1 MNTPITFI
9 YKKVS
14 ETLSSGDF
22 DEKLQPLELEKPK
35 HFDLYEKQP
44 YRESTEIAYNL
55 PAVFQEIYLTGS
67 EQSAGMR
74 VENYALK
81 LYIEQKQLG
90 STAQNSHNKEE
101 TLKKLLLTEV
111 IKNYLLQNNTTLILK
126 KLYLDQRGKNNPVHV
141 IEFEFSINIRN
152 NC

>member
-1 MNTPITFI
+1 MHPPITDL
-9 YKKVS
+9 YKKI
-14 ETLSSGDF
+14 TQLLTDNAF
-22 DEKLQPLELEKPK
+22 KAILLEFALKEIA

-55 PAVFQEIYLTGS
+55 PAVFSEIFLNSS

-74 VENYALK
+74 VENYTLK

-90 STAQNSHNKEE
+90 STAESSHNQENA
-101 TLKKLLLTEV
+101 LKTLLLTET
-111 IKNYLLQNNTTLILK
+111 IKDYLLKNNPVFILK

-141 IEFEFSINIRN
+141 IEFEFSTNIRN

>member
-1 MNTPITFI
+1 MQTPITFI

-14 ETLSSGDF
+14 ETLSSVDF
-22 DEKLQPLELEKPK
+22 DNELQTLELKKPL

-81 LYIEQKQLG
+81 LHLEQKQLG
-90 STAQNSHNKEE
+90 STAQNSHNKDE
-101 TLKKLLLTEV
+101 TLKILLFTEV
-111 IKNYLLQNNTTLILK
+111 VKDYLLQKNTNLILK